1 MDNFLLLP
9 RVFASTV
16 SDSAF
21 AIAFGSTVAC
31 LWLNTEDRALRT
43 RLRTVTISSL
53 VALIFAVG
61 AQMLLQTATM
71 IGSADLSSVRSQ
83 VSSVLTETHAGRA
96 LLSEFCWTF
105 LPLILL
111 LTRFGRQTRAG
122 VWSTLTLLVFLA
134 GIRSAIGHAAGD
146 GDFTLPEFLQ
156 FIHLVSTAIWSGGV
170 IVAGLVVLPALVKDQ
185 LAERVTSFTRLL
197 SRTVTVALALIVLSG
212 LYNAYRGLGG
222 SIAPLTR
229 TQWGEVL
236 DLKLGLIVV
245 ALTLGALNRR
255 MLRGDNSL
263 PSQECTRLATIVRV
277 EAGVMLL
284 ILTLSAWL
292 ANSPPANSL

>member
-31 LWLNTEDRALRT
+31 LCLNTEDRALRS
-43 RLRTVTISSL
+43 RLRTVTLSCLI
-53 VALIFAVG
+53 VLIFAVD

-83 VSSVLTETHAGRA
+83 ASTVLTETHAGRA
-96 LLSEFCWTF
+96 LLSELCWTF

-111 LTRFGRQTRAG
+111 LTRFGRQARAG
-122 VWSTLTLLVFLA
+122 AWSTLTLLVFLA
-134 GIRSAIGHAAGD
+134 GIRSATGHASSD

-156 FIHLVSTAIWSGGV
+156 FIHLVSTAIWSGCV
-170 IVAGLVVLPALVKDQ
+170 IVAGLVVLPALIQDR
-185 LAERVTSFTRLL
+185 AHEMTSFTRRL
-197 SRTVTVALALIVLSG
+197 SRAVTVALALIVLSG
-212 LYNAYRGLGG
+212 LYNSYRGLGG

-236 DLKLGLIVV
+236 DLKLVLIAV
-245 ALTLGALNRR
+245 ALTLGTLNRR
-255 MLRGDNSL
+255 MLRGDGSL
-263 PSQECTRLATIVRV
+263 SSRECTRLATIVRV

-284 ILTLSAWL
+284 ILTVSAWL